1 MSERNTRNPHDGPG
15 AIPIPV
21 LGWGYVPY
29 QPQEPAPTATSKFAA
44 AGVRA
49 LRRIR
54 AERAPGW
61 LSTREAAER
70 LGLRPYTLHKRECP
84 IKRVVRRLPIR
95 GSGRGVGYLWSERDI
110 ERIEAR
116 MPHCRNSAWVA
127 AAELLSAHQT
137 PRVPRT

>member
-1 MSERNTRNPHDGPG
+1 MSEHNRRNPHDGPG
-15 AIPIPV
+15 VVPIPV
-21 LGWGYVPY
+21 LGWGYAPY
-29 QPQEPAPTATSKFAA
+29 EPQEQAAPKPGSKFSA

-61 LSTREAAER
+61 ISTREAAAR
-70 LGLRPYTLHKRECP
+70 LGVCVYTLHKRECP

-95 GSGRGVGYLWSERDI
+95 GSGRGVGYLWSVRDI

-116 MPHCRNSAWVA
+116 MPDCRYSAWMA
-127 AAELLSAHQT
+127 AAELLSAHQRPPAT
-137 PRVPRT
+137 